1 MRGYYDE
8 VRDIADYYDERPSRI
23 SRGHYDDDT
32 YDWDDMAYW
41 DRQPEFEW

>member
-8 VRDIADYYDERPSRI
+8 VRDIADYYDERPSHI
-23 SRGHYDDDT
+23 SHGRYDDDT

-41 DRQPEFEW
+41 DRQPKFEW